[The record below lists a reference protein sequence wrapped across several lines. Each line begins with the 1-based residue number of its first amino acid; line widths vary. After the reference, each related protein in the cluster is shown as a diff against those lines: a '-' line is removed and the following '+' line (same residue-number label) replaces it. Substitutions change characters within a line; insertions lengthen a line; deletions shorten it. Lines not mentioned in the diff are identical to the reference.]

1 MGNIFREQRR
11 SSIVMAA
18 LTLLL
23 GLLLVLAPN
32 RSIRLLCTVLGA
44 AMLVAGLIYLFTW
57 LAKRREGFPAWFLIP
72 GLILAALGL
81 WLLTSPG
88 SLIVLIQF
96 SVAAVLALL
105 LGLLLVLAPNR
116 SIRLLCT
123 VLGAALLVT
132 GLIYLFTWLAKRRDG
147 FPAWFLI
154 PGLILAALGLWLLT
168 SPGSVIVLI
177 QFSVAA
183 VLIFHGVIDLQGAVS
198 LARLGIP
205 NWWVDLVLA
214 VLTVVLGGV
223 VLLNPFGTMEAMTM
237 LIGASLVYDGASD
250 LYLIYR
256 VSKAFRDGG
265 DL

>member
-11 SSIVMAA
+11 SSIVMAV

-57 LAKRREGFPAWFLIP
+57 LAKRRE
-72 GLILAALGL
+72 
-81 WLLTSPG
+81 
-88 SLIVLIQF
+88 
-96 SVAAVLALL
+96 
-105 LGLLLVLAPNR
+105 
-116 SIRLLCT
+116 
-123 VLGAALLVT
+123 
-132 GLIYLFTWLAKRRDG
+132 G

-223 VLLNPFGTMEAMTM
+223 VLLNMEAMTM

>member
-11 SSIVMAA
+11 SSIVMAV

-57 LAKRREGFPAWFLIP
+57 LAKRR
-72 GLILAALGL
+72 
-81 WLLTSPG
+81 
-88 SLIVLIQF
+88 
-96 SVAAVLALL
+96 
-105 LGLLLVLAPNR
+105 
-116 SIRLLCT
+116 
-123 VLGAALLVT
+123 
-132 GLIYLFTWLAKRRDG
+132 DG

-168 SPGSVIVLI
+168 SP
-177 QFSVAA
+177 
-183 VLIFHGVIDLQGAVS
+183 GVIDLQGAVS

-223 VLLNPFGTMEAMTM
+223 VLLNPFGTMEAMTV

>member
-11 SSIVMAA
+11 SSIVMAV
-18 LTLLL
+18 LTLVL

-57 LAKRREGFPAWFLIP
+57 LAKRR
-72 GLILAALGL
+72 
-81 WLLTSPG
+81 
-88 SLIVLIQF
+88 
-96 SVAAVLALL
+96 
-105 LGLLLVLAPNR
+105 
-116 SIRLLCT
+116 
-123 VLGAALLVT
+123 
-132 GLIYLFTWLAKRRDG
+132 DG

-154 PGLILAALGLWLLT
+154 PGLILAALGL
-168 SPGSVIVLI
+168 
-177 QFSVAA
+177 FSVAA

>member
-11 SSIVMAA
+11 SSIVMAV
-18 LTLLL
+18 LT
-23 GLLLVLAPN
+23 
-32 RSIRLLCTVLGA
+32 
-44 AMLVAGLIYLFTW
+44 
-57 LAKRREGFPAWFLIP
+57 
-72 GLILAALGL
+72 
-81 WLLTSPG
+81 
-88 SLIVLIQF
+88 
-96 SVAAVLALL
+96 LL

-183 VLIFHGVIDLQGAVS
+183 GLIFHGVIDLQGAVS
-198 LARLGIP
+198 LAQLGIP

-214 VLTVVLGGV
+214 ALTVVLGGV
-223 VLLNPFGTMEAMTM
+223 VLLYPFGTMEAMTM

>member
-11 SSIVMAA
+11 SSIVMAV

-57 LAKRREGFPAWFLIP
+57 LAKLSGGNQQKVIIGR
-72 GLILAALGL
+72 
-81 WLLTSPG
+81 
-88 SLIVLIQF
+88 
-96 SVAAVLALL
+96 
-105 LGLLLVLAPNR
+105 
-116 SIRLLCT
+116 
-123 VLGAALLVT
+123 
-132 GLIYLFTWLAKRRDG
+132 
-147 FPAWFLI
+147 
-154 PGLILAALGLWLLT
+154 WLLT